1 VEGGEVPMKVEEQVA
16 EKLLAENEAFRRLRA
31 EHQRYERQLA
41 DLDRLQHLS
50 PDQELER
57 RTIQKLK
64 LAGKDRMAAIVREAG
79 GR

>member
-1 VEGGEVPMKVEEQVA
+1 MKIEEPVTK
-16 EKLLAENEAFRRLRA
+16 KLAAENEVYRRLLVQ
-31 EHQRYERQLA
+31 HQRYEQQLA
-41 DLDRLQHLS
+41 DFDRLPHLL

-64 LAGKDRMAAIVREAG
+64 LAGKDKMAAIEREAA

>member
-1 VEGGEVPMKVEEQVA
+1 MKVEEQVA
-16 EKLLAENEAFRRLRA
+16 ETLLAENEAYRRLWA
-31 EHQRYERQLA
+31 QHQRYERQLA

-64 LAGKDRMAAIVREAG
+64 LAGKDKMAAIEREAAG
-79 GR
+79 Q

>member
-1 VEGGEVPMKVEEQVA
+1 MPMNIEAPVA
-16 EKLLAENEAFRRLRA
+16 ERLLAENEAFRRLWA
-31 EHQRYERQLA
+31 LHQRYEQQLA
-41 DLDRLQHLS
+41 DLDRLHHLL

-64 LAGKDRMAAIVREAG
+64 LAGKDKMAAIVREAG